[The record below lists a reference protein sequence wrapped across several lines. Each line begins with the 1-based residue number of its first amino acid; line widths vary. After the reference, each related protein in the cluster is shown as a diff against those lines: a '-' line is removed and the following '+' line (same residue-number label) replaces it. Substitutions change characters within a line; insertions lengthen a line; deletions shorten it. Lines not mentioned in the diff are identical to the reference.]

1 MDREIQHF
9 LYQNP
14 NKILIQYVTP
24 SFTIPNRMLEIG
36 NRNAKRAAA
45 IYQQRKRI
53 LHEPVNASRVKRFR
67 RATKIIGRSIS
78 EKAKGSYML
87 AKLPSLLTRV

>member
-36 NRNAKRAAA
+36 NRDAKRAAA
-45 IYQQRKRI
+45 MDQQRKCV
-53 LHEPVNASRVKRFR
+53 LHQPVNVSRVKRFR
-67 RATKIIGRSIS
+67 WAIKIIGRSIS
-78 EKAKGSYML
+78 EKATGSSML

>member
-53 LHEPVNASRVKRFR
+53 LYEPVNASRVKRFR